1 MFSAVLFDWDGTLAD
16 TRQVILLSFRRAL
29 DKVNVQVPD
38 AFIERRIGT
47 GAEQTFREI
56 LQSKAKDFDGALI
69 KSLVHEKI
77 RAEIDLCEM
86 ISLLPGVPILLKSL
100 EGKLPLALA
109 SMNNRAVV
117 DHLLDRLNLSRFFNV
132 VLTVEDVSLFKPH
145 PEIFLKCASRLRVP
159 PQRCLVVEDS
169 VFGVKAAKTAGM
181 SCLAVSTGAYKGTEL
196 AELDP
201 EMLVSCLSNTESVLN
216 FMLR

>member
-16 TRQVILLSFRRAL
+16 TRQAILLSFRRAL

-56 LQSKAKDFDGALI
+56 LQSKAKDFDDTLI

-77 RAEIDLCEM
+77 RAEIDLGNT

-109 SMNNRAVV
+109 SMNNRAVI
-117 DHLLDRLNLSRFFNV
+117 DHLLDRLNLRCFFNV
-132 VLTVEDVSLFKPH
+132 IVTVEDVSLFKPH
-145 PEIFLKCASRLRVP
+145 PEIFLKCASRLNVP

-181 SCLAVSTGAYKGTEL
+181 SCLAVSTGAYKETEL

-201 EMLVSCLSNTESVLN
+201 EMLVSCLSDTESVLN